1 MEAKKIGLFLEKV
14 FGWGIL
20 LCLLAGGVAFF
31 GFLLALI
38 IGGGADSAA
47 HQMSVFIQKQYFPV
61 VITCASI
68 TVGIGLLSMYLA
80 KTQAL
85 SLKTEKK
92 EAEDELKQIKAEE
105 KATGE

>member
-20 LCLLAGGVAFF
+20 LCLLAGGLAFF
-31 GFLLALI
+31 GFLVALI

-47 HQMSVFIQKQYFPV
+47 QQISVFIQKQYFPV

-68 TVGIGLLSMYLA
+68 TVGIGLLSMYLG
-80 KTQAL
+80 KTEAL
-85 SLKTEKK
+85 SLKSDKK
-92 EAEDELKQIKAEE
+92 EAEDELKQIKSEE
-105 KATGE
+105 KAKGE